1 MAQVRYDYLLR
12 VLLVGDAGVG
22 KSCLLS
28 RFMHDQFEL
37 AYNLRVGCDLGIKTI
52 EISGHDAR
60 IIIWDIAGHERFH
73 TITARNLA
81 YKVKNIHTL
90 ARPDTTV
97 VLIGTKADCEP
108 LRQVSSDEGR
118 MFAAEHGKTFLETS
132 ALETESDRDN
142 VHTEFM
148 TTLTEVYLNKRYR
161 ELDQS
166 TLDSLAM
173 IENRKNIWLSFM
185 PSAAIMPKAAG
196 RRAHLIKSG

>member
-1 MAQVRYDYLLR
+1 
-12 VLLVGDAGVG
+12 
-22 KSCLLS
+22 
-28 RFMHDQFEL
+28 MHDQFEL

-73 TITARNLA
+73 TITARYYRDVEAIALVYDITSRQSYRNLA

-148 TTLTEVYLNKRYR
+148 TILT
-161 ELDQS
+161 
-166 TLDSLAM
+166 
-173 IENRKNIWLSFM
+173 
-185 PSAAIMPKAAG
+185 G
-196 RRAHLIKSG
+196 